1 MLADEDARNIVLSF
15 WRTTDHSELRDNIHR
30 RIDPIRK
37 WFGSG
42 GK

>member
-1 MLADEDARNIVLSF
+1 VVLSF
-15 WRTTDHSELRDNIHR
+15 WRVTDHAELRNNIQR

-37 WFGSG
+37 WFGNG